1 MKSWQGGSGGDGGL
15 TFLLAD
21 KHQSFLQG
29 GTNIFGWH
37 VQAYQDSQTNFRI
50 LQREISHKGFDGLP

>member
-1 MKSWQGGSGGDGGL
+1 MGGGGG